1 MTLILRIRVQ
11 GSLRKI
17 LVITLSLLLLKT
29 VNYLISFEV
38 LNYVFFSQL
47 KMYTSG

>member
-11 GSLRKI
+11 GSLSKI

-38 LNYVFFSQL
+38 LNYVFFL
-47 KMYTSG
+47 N